1 MQTNILHSV
10 KVLKQEG
17 YDTLDTSPEFLAL
30 EAFLY
35 VTGPCRSSAVRTNP
49 LQTILIR
56 TNPYLFRSKPLFIRS
71 AHALT
76 RVVTYQTVSFLYLTE
91 TFRVRP

>member
-35 VTGPCRSSAVRTNP
+35 VNRRYLDHLSHHQQKKCVVKVGPP
-49 LQTILIR
+49 LKKL
-56 TNPYLFRSKPLFIRS
+56 SRS
-71 AHALT
+71 AHGK
-76 RVVTYQTVSFLYLTE
+76 
-91 TFRVRP
+91 